1 MLSPALR
8 HGLLVLVLPAVV
20 LAGCAAPPTKE
31 LSTAQGAIDAA
42 RAAGAA
48 EFAREELARAEATLA
63 RAHSAVTERD
73 YRAALSHA
81 LEAHVEAQVAAKAAV
96 DGRLQARLAA
106 DGSTRSSPGKI
117 ADVTTQ
123 LEAAEA
129 KRVPAAA
136 HAARSGRS
144 TRPRR
149 AEARVQVER
158 GESSEIAA
166 VRGEATAALDETA
179 AALVPPPPRAC
190 RGR

>member
-1 MLSPALR
+1 M
-8 HGLLVLVLPAVV
+8 LVLPAVV

-48 EFAREELARAEATLA
+48 DFAREELARAEATLA

-81 LEAHVEAQVAAKAAV
+81 LEAHVEAQAAARAAV

-106 DGSTRSSPGKI
+106 DERLNAFARKI
-117 ADVTTQ
+117 ADVTTR
-123 LEAAEA
+123 LAAAEA

-136 HAARSGRS
+136 RRRAQRAIDAASAVL
-144 TRPRR
+144 
-149 AEARVQVER
+149 AEARAQVER
-158 GESSEIAA
+158 GELSEIAA
-166 VRGEATAALDETA
+166 VREATATLDDAA
-179 AALVPPPPRAC
+179 AALVPPPPRAR